1 MKFFC
6 FRTLVLLL
14 TLAFVFNGCDT
25 DDNDNDNDN
34 DNNPVKENV
43 SIIGK
48 WQMYGSTQY
57 GLEFTNY
64 GIVIWKHLP
73 YMNSNFNYTYSVTT
87 LTVSYKNGAG
97 IFSDKGNTLKING
110 FSDHS
115 SFGTEGSTG
124 PYINGTYVRQ

>member
-25 DDNDNDNDN
+25 DDNG
-34 DNNPVKENV
+34 NNPDKENV

-73 YMNSNFNYTYSVTT
+73 YMNSNLNYTYSGTT
-87 LTVSYKNGAG
+87 LTVSDINGTG
-97 IFSDKGNTLKING
+97 IFSDAGNTLKISG
-110 FSDHS
+110 FTDPS
-115 SFGTEGSTG
+115 SFGTEGATG
-124 PYINGTYVRQ
+124 PYINGTYIRQ